1 MKEIIV
7 NVDNY
12 NENSIKTIEGD
23 NLSEVYK
30 IYICKNKRRIDLTN
44 KIAIMAYVNEYGNK
58 KSNILALNI
67 TNAAEGEIELPITN
81 AISSENGVYACQIAI
96 LGEKNSLEQTA
107 PFNLIVEDSMFSKIS
122 NSVING
128 SDFQIL
134 SEAIKT
140 TSEYAEKL
148 KEGTENIELQ
158 YAYKL
163 NEKMNKDD
171 VLSMANMG
179 QDVKEAMTGGS
190 VAVVGENAVLTDNIV
205 DRQVTPEKI
214 SYSRKSGNNK
224 PANLLNPNAIKTG
237 FYITSTGEEQSTS
250 NMEVYCTDYIKV
262 YPGKKYIVKNLV
274 ANPGAWFDKSKRFI
288 ALLSSS
294 GGSPCEII
302 APSNAEFLRWNGDAS
317 TPVSST
323 MIIEG
328 DSYPNE
334 YIPYSVGDGN
344 FKYELDWLTL
354 NKNNFKD
361 EEKLISIKNI
371 IEVKKEPSNTVINL
385 LNPATIKKNNFINDT
400 GEEQSTSNEVYCTE
414 FIKVY
419 PTKKYIVK
427 KLLGY
432 SGAWY
437 DDKKKFI
444 STLESTKKN
453 QNEII
458 APSNAEFLRW
468 NGDASTPINSTMII
482 FNGTSYPDEYIPYSD
497 YKIIYTIEGL
507 ECSSSVHDANNSSN
521 SNSDYYKDILWATF
535 GDSITW
541 QDGMPYGVGPQRGE
555 IAKGYQTLVKQNIGI
570 NYRNEGVSGDTV
582 KDMFEVYKRSSKDF
596 KIASFSAGTNDLM
609 RKTDME
615 EFKNTLKELCEY
627 ISTETP
633 DVQVFF
639 MTPIQRKDDSRE
651 TKEKGTIYLIDYV
664 NAIIEVCSDYGFP
677 VIDLYRNGQLNKA
690 NIEKYT
696 KGDGLHP
703 IDKGYAK
710 FANLICDMI
719 KKICF

>member
-317 TPVSST
+317 TP
-323 MIIEG
+323 
-328 DSYPNE
+328 
-334 YIPYSVGDGN
+334 
-344 FKYELDWLTL
+344 
-354 NKNNFKD
+354 
-361 EEKLISIKNI
+361 
-371 IEVKKEPSNTVINL
+371 
-385 LNPATIKKNNFINDT
+385 
-400 GEEQSTSNEVYCTE
+400 
-414 FIKVY
+414 
-419 PTKKYIVK
+419 
-427 KLLGY
+427 
-432 SGAWY
+432 
-437 DDKKKFI
+437 
-444 STLESTKKN
+444 
-453 QNEII
+453 
-458 APSNAEFLRW
+458 
-468 NGDASTPINSTMII
+468 INSTMII